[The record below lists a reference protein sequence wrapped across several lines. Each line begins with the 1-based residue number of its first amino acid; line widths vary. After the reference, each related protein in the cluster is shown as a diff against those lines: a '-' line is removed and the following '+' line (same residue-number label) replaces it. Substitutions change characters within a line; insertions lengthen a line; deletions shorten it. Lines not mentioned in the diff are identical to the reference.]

1 MKDYETIESGMT
13 FGPYDKNDV
22 FRIEKSELYQKV
34 NIHDIRN
41 IKNKIRNKENLE
53 KIKVNKFSNE

>member
-22 FRIEKSELYQKV
+22 FRIEKSELYFNNTAPIFHGEGTMQMKAD
-34 NIHDIRN
+34 NQ
-41 IKNKIRNKENLE
+41 
-53 KIKVNKFSNE
+53 